1 MEWSLKLDKQIPNSQ
16 LLIEFDTS
24 LTANFRPIV
33 DKPVIDPMN
42 ESTDLGNGWKSN
54 PGLAFTGNLN
64 HPIGLTTNV

>member
-1 MEWSLKLDKQIPNSQ
+1 MNIYATPQDGYEFFGWNGRGKLDKQIPNSQ

-42 ESTDLGNGWKSN
+42 ESTDLH
-54 PGLAFTGNLN
+54 GLE
-64 HPIGLTTNV
+64 I